1 MYSVPIIY
9 AKSNPLVTLEKHVE
23 DCITIFEQIKN
34 CIPNL
39 PVGDASSFWNTV
51 RCSIVFHDMGKSHR
65 DFQKLLVGE
74 RNKWNQQRHEVFSIP
89 YVFAMS
95 TDIIDKSLVSYSII
109 GHHKALKEIV
119 NVVGALYREEK
130 DEFDLFE
137 ESINIGAY
145 KKGVVS
151 TDEQYCKSLASKY
164 GFKVG
169 KLSFEDIY
177 KYVLLEYSHNDT
189 DKYSDRIKKILL
201 VGALKQC
208 DHLAS
213 AGIKKIARIQLS
225 RFNFLYQNELYYHQK
240 TANNTTANTLLIA
253 PTGAGK
259 TESALLWV
267 ENGYKVNAEGR
278 IFYVLPYTAS
288 INAMYERFTKCF
300 ESEEEA
306 IVGMMHGKLA
316 QYLENRIEQKSSES
330 ILNIINDFKTIVSPL
345 KIVTP
350 FQLLKNLFLIKG
362 YEKGIFEWCGG
373 YFIFDEI
380 HAYDV
385 SLFAQIVVLIEF
397 VSQKLGA
404 HVFIM
409 SATIPSYM
417 TRELLSV
424 MKSPL
429 VIKAENAFYNRLKRH
444 RVVVRDG
451 LLREYIEEIRKD
463 LAQQKKVIVVCNT
476 IEEAQYVYGKFIDIP
491 KEEKLLLHGAFNS
504 NDRSNVEKRLNSS
517 DDIKLLV
524 GTQAIEVSLDIDYDV
539 IYTEPAPLDA
549 LLQRFGRVNRKCK
562 KDYCPCYVFT
572 NRKDSDKYVYTNE
585 EVINRTIHIL
595 KDNYNRNNGIIL
607 EKDIQELIDYVYPSW
622 DVEEKKMYDCSRSLF
637 ETAISSMSALNADY
651 IKEKE
656 FYDQFDGVNVL
667 PVSLLKEYVE
677 LMANFEFIRAEGL
690 FVSISKGRVMRLK
703 REESLSSEHLIIEYS
718 DNKLFDKTVKVI
730 KRKYSKEYG
739 LLINEEETEG
749 QFENQCL

>member
-1 MYSVPIIY
+1 MYSKPIIY

-23 DCITIFEQIKN
+23 DCIAIYEQLKN

-39 PVGDASSFWNTV
+39 PVGDANSFWNTV
-51 RCSIVFHDMGKSHR
+51 KCSIVFHDMGKSHR

-74 RNKWNQQRHEVFSIP
+74 RNEWNQQRHEVFSIP
-89 YVFAMS
+89 YVFALS
-95 TDIIDKSLVSYSII
+95 NNTIDKSLVSYSII

-145 KKGVVS
+145 KKGVLS

-164 GFKVG
+164 GYEVG
-169 KLSFEDIY
+169 KLYFEDIY

-189 DKYSDRIKKILL
+189 DKYSHRVKEILL

-213 AGIKKIARIQLS
+213 AGIKKVARIQLS
-225 RFNFLYQNELYYHQK
+225 QFNFLYQNELYYHQK
-240 TANNTTANTLLIA
+240 TAKNATDNTLLIA

-267 ENGYKVNAEGR
+267 ENGYKVNGEGR

-300 ESEEEA
+300 ESDEEA

-316 QYLENRIEQKSSES
+316 QYLENRIEQKSSETILS
-330 ILNIINDFKTIVSPL
+330 IIKGFKTIVCPL

-350 FQLLKNLFLIKG
+350 FQLLKNLFLVKG

-397 VSQKLGA
+397 VSKQLGA

-417 TRELLSV
+417 TQELLTV

-429 VIKAENAFYNRLKRH
+429 IIKAEDAFYNRLLRH
-444 RVVVRDG
+444 RVIVRNG
-451 LLREYIEEIRKD
+451 LLREYIKEIRKD
-463 LAQQKKVIVVCNT
+463 IARQKKVIVVCNT
-476 IEEAQYVYGKFIDIP
+476 IEEAQYVYGKFADIP
-491 KEEKLLLHGAFNS
+491 RVEKLLLHGAFNA
-504 NDRSNVEKRLNSS
+504 NDRSAVEKRLNSS

-562 KDYCPCYVFT
+562 KDCCTCYVFT
-572 NRKDSDKYVYTNE
+572 TRIDSDKYVYSNE

-595 KDNYNRNNGIIL
+595 TANYYKNNGIIY
-607 EKDIQELIDYVYPSW
+607 EKEIQELIDYVYPSW
-622 DVEEKKMYDCSRSLF
+622 NVEEKKMYDYSRSLF
-637 ETAISSMSALNADY
+637 ETAISSISALNADS
-651 IKEKE
+651 IKEKD
-656 FYDQFDGVNVL
+656 FYDQFDGVKVL
-667 PVSLLKEYVE
+667 PVSLLKEYLE
-677 LMANFEFIRAEGL
+677 LMEKLEFIRAEGL
-690 FVSISKGRVMRLK
+690 LVSISKGRVMHLI
-703 REESLSSEHLIIEYS
+703 REESISREHLIIEYS
-718 DNKLFDKTVKVI
+718 NNKLFDKTVKLI

-739 LLINEEETEG
+739 LLINKEES
-749 QFENQCL
+749 QFEYLSP